1 MSPLKTGLKN
11 FVLCHLVLAHDH
23 FLRGLDEN
31 CCRQIFITT
40 SNREC
45 YDSYL
50 GVYTLQ
56 NFANHTVS
64 TTIAIYIYKC
74 IYIIILFRR
83 IIIIRIDKFIR
94 HILTLVLLDILSWP
108 YMKNQTKI
116 MTNLHISGI

>member
-1 MSPLKTGLKN
+1 MCPLKTGLKS

-64 TTIAIYIYKC
+64 TPIATYIYIY
-74 IYIIILFRR
+74 ISLFILFRR
-83 IIIIRIDKFIR
+83 IINDRINKSIR
-94 HILTLVLLDILSWP
+94 HILMLVLLDILSWS

-116 MTNLHISGI
+116 MTSLYIPGI